1 MTLPLRDAITR
12 ITRRVGDGTFLSC
25 VPGRLGYF
33 EGEEPSACYV
43 LERRGGPT
51 KR

>member
-1 MTLPLRDAITR
+1 LRDAINQ
-12 ITRRVGDGTFLSC
+12 ILGVGHGTLLSC

-33 EGEEPSACYV
+33 EGEDPGERYI

-51 KR
+51 TR

>member
-1 MTLPLRDAITR
+1 MMEAILEPSDRNYSCLP
-12 ITRRVGDGTFLSC
+12 GS
-25 VPGRLGYF
+25 LGYF
-33 EGEEPSACYV
+33 EGEEIGERYV